1 VDIHPPVCRRK
12 ERFNLEEEKMY
23 FDFTTAFIFLVVG
36 SAFIAVNLAIS
47 RLLQPRHSTAI
58 KLSTY
63 ECGELPVGQSW
74 IQFNNRFYV
83 IALVFLIFDVEIAF
97 LFPWAVVFK
106 ELGLFAFIEAI
117 VFIAILLVGLA
128 YVWRKGDL
136 EWDKPQTGKYAR
148 ESAPEF
154 FQDSPASVSSE
165 KRGEVMV

>member
-1 VDIHPPVCRRK
+1 M
-12 ERFNLEEEKMY
+12 F
-23 FDFTTAFIFLVVG
+23 FDFATAFIFLVVG
-36 SAFIAVNLAIS
+36 SAFIAANLIIS
-47 RLLQPRHSTAI
+47 RLLQPRHPSAI

-106 ELGLFAFIEAI
+106 ELGLFAFIEALI
-117 VFIAILLVGLA
+117 FIGILLVGLA

-148 ESAPEF
+148 ESAPEMF
-154 FQDSPASVSSE
+154 KDFPATVAAE
-165 KRGEVMV
+165 KREEITV

>member
-1 VDIHPPVCRRK
+1 M
-12 ERFNLEEEKMY
+12 F
-23 FDFTTAFIFLVVG
+23 FDFATAFIFLVVG
-36 SAFIAVNLAIS
+36 SAFIAVNLIIS
-47 RLLQPRHSTAI
+47 RLLQPRHPSAI

-106 ELGLFAFIEAI
+106 ELGLFAFIEALI
-117 VFIAILLVGLA
+117 FIGILLVGLA

-148 ESAPEF
+148 ESAPEMF
-154 FQDSPASVSSE
+154 TDLPATVAVE
-165 KRGEVMV
+165 KREEITV